1 MIFDWISFYF
11 IFLEIIIFFP
21 LWHLI
26 FFKKKKIGERKR
38 YDPWKNSKKK
48 KKTAQKNIIILS
60 SNLNCTFGLE
70 KVEIWFSLFL
80 EKLYRIEFP
89 LDKKKTNLESIEI
102 LHRKLEPKYK
112 TGSEDNTSST
122 SSSTSFQNS
131 NRDQHQIRSSLF
143 K

>member
-1 MIFDWISFYF
+1 MASN
-11 IFLEIIIFFP
+11 L
-21 LWHLI
+21 LKK
-26 FFKKKKIGERKR
+26 KKKKIGERKR

-89 LDKKKTNLESIEI
+89 LDKKKPILNQLEFCTES
-102 LHRKLEPKYK
+102 
-112 TGSEDNTSST
+112 
-122 SSSTSFQNS
+122 
-131 NRDQHQIRSSLF
+131 
-143 K
+143 